1 MKYRPKNWLFEERN
15 KVDEPLARL
24 IKKKKRVQMTTKNG
38 KESYNWYHRNTNN
51 LKRLQ
56 SELYTNK
63 MENLEQV
70 EGKLSPE

>member
-38 KESYNWYHRNTNN
+38 KESYN
-51 LKRLQ
+51 
-56 SELYTNK
+56 
-63 MENLEQV
+63 
-70 EGKLSPE
+70 

>member
-1 MKYRPKNWLFEERN
+1 MKYKTKDWLFEERN

-24 IKKKKRVQMTTKNG
+24 IKKKKRVQMRTKKG

-51 LKRLQ
+51 LKRLW

-63 MENLEQV
+63 MENRKETDKFL
-70 EGKLSPE
+70 